1 MLEHAAYKQDSIVT
15 EDIAYDLLAMINK
28 LESGEADSAKLREKL
43 LGSQ

>member
-1 MLEHAAYKQDSIVT
+1 VS

-28 LESGEADSAKLREKL
+28 LESGEPDSAEVREKL